1 MKKFWR
7 KIVSTAFIGTLLLSF
22 PSINDNV
29 AHAAS
34 QPIKDTIT
42 LTVRYP
48 DTVGEDENGKYGV
61 EPTNFYEIQQ
71 MVQSEGAS
79 HPYRTGWS
87 AITYQCVFKQ
97 VKDKYGEWVTVSSW
111 EELGSYNTEDSHK
124 PHPATEDKIRQA
136 VIQKYGE
143 EMYQLA
149 LKHNAV
155 FYSSCT
161 RVSEKKRQTLVS
173 SVK

>member
-1 MKKFWR
+1 
-7 KIVSTAFIGTLLLSF
+7 VSTAFIGTLLLSF
-22 PSINDNV
+22 SSINDNV

-48 DTVGEDENGKYGV
+48 DTVGEDEKGKYGI
-61 EPTNFYEIQQ
+61 EPTDYYVIED
-71 MVQSEGAS
+71 MVKSKGQRYQERS
-79 HPYRTGWS
+79 GWS
-87 AITYQCVFKQ
+87 ARIYKCVFDK
-97 VKDKYGEWVTVSSW
+97 VKDKYGEWVTVSGW
-111 EELGSYNTEDSHK
+111 EELGSYNTVDSHV
-124 PHPATEDKIRQA
+124 PHPATEDKIKQA

-143 EMYQLA
+143 EMYQAA